1 MYQNNYELAKGG
13 ERPVEHTMFESS
25 TMLLGYHVG
34 EAHGLNDISTLLTV
48 LVKHYI
54 HVNKCLE
61 KRPTRQ
67 GILIYVKDVSKTEGH
82 IYRNTGK
89 NMSKRNNLGYQS
101 KLNF

>member
-1 MYQNNYELAKGG
+1 M
-13 ERPVEHTMFESS
+13 EHTMFESS

-82 IYRNTGK
+82 IYRNNGK
-89 NMSKRNNLGYQS
+89 NLYYQEKWESVNLWLTQ
-101 KLNF
+101 KFNLL